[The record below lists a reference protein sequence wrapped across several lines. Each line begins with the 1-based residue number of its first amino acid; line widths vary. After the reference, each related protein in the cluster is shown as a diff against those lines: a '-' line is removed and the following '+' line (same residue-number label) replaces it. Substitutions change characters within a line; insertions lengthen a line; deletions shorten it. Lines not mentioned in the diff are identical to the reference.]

1 MLPEMNGKCHIE
13 SIGVKIPGKRLTTS
27 ELTSKI
33 KIPGIEK
40 FGLLTGIQ
48 ERRICSGNEDS
59 FSLACDAARDCLTH
73 SKYRA
78 YELDLIICCSI
89 TRYKKGLSHL
99 YEPSFSLLIKNVI
112 EARKAMTFDISNAC
126 AGMLT
131 GVYIAENLFRRGVI
145 RTCMI
150 VSGEYISNL
159 YDHALKSIRT
169 PLSSEISSLTVGD
182 CGAAVI
188 LEKVPED
195 NEGLIVSG
203 FKTFSHLSGL
213 CTGRQNKR
221 APGGNMKTKSIKIHK
236 ASVINCLPIVK
247 EALEVNGL
255 TFDMIDYLIPHQ
267 TSRSSIIS
275 GAIKLFDSE
284 GKKPGNLVV
293 NLRDTGNTASTTHFL
308 AIYQYLNENRF
319 QKGDRIMLLCI
330 ASGLIIGVVIFRMN
344 EIIYRY
350 GNKN

>member
-1 MLPEMNGKCHIE
+1 MDGKCHIE
-13 SIGVKIPGKRLTTS
+13 SIGIKIPEERMTTRDLTA
-27 ELTSKI
+27 KI

-48 ERRICSGNEDS
+48 ERRVCSGNEDS
-59 FSLACDAARDCLTH
+59 FSLACDAATDCLAH
-73 SKYRA
+73 SKYKA
-78 YELDLIICCSI
+78 DELDLIICCSI
-89 TRYKKGLSHL
+89 TRYKNGLSHL
-99 YEPSFSLLIKNVI
+99 YEPSFSLLIKKVI
-112 EARKAMTFDISNAC
+112 DAHKAKTFDISNAC

-131 GVYIAENLFRRGVI
+131 GVYIAENLFRRGTI

-159 YDHALKSIRT
+159 YDHALKNIRT
-169 PLSSEISSLTVGD
+169 PLSSEMSSLTVGD

-188 LEKVPED
+188 LEKVPGD
-195 NEGLIVSG
+195 SEGLILSG
-203 FKTFSHLSGL
+203 FRTLSHLSGL

-221 APGGNMKTKSIKIHK
+221 IPGGYMKTKSIQIHN
-236 ASVINCLPIVK
+236 ASVINCLPVVRD
-247 EALEVNGL
+247 ALESNGL

-275 GAIKLFDSE
+275 GAIKLSDSE

-308 AIYQYLNENRF
+308 ALYMYLNDKRF
-319 QKGDRIMLLCI
+319 HFGDRVMLLCF

-344 EIIYRY
+344 EIVYRY